1 MKKHFFG
8 FVFAVLVMFV
18 LASCSSKTYR
28 NINYIQDV
36 VADTTW
42 AMKVNS
48 GIVIQPKDQIS
59 IIVSSRQ
66 PSLAAMYNLPV
77 ASYQAG
83 SDATLNAG
91 YQRLIGYVV
100 DNDGTIDFPSIGRI
114 PVAGKTRWELAE
126 YVKNA
131 ISSSV
136 KDAIVTVDFMNF
148 KVSVLGEVANPG
160 TFTITG
166 DKLNLLEALSLARDL
181 TIYGRRDNVTVIR
194 EQNGQ
199 RNIYQIDLR
208 SSDLFSSP
216 AYYLQQNDVV
226 YVYPNSVKAGQSTI
240 NENYFKSANFW
251 MSFGSILITV
261 ANLIIAIKK

>member
-1 MKKHFFG
+1 MS
-8 FVFAVLVMFV
+8 VLVVFS
-18 LASCSSKTYR
+18 LASCSTKTYK

-42 AMKVNS
+42 AMNVNS

-59 IIVSSRQ
+59 IIVSSRE
-66 PSLAAMYNLPV
+66 PALAAMYNLPV

-83 SDATLNAG
+83 SDAALSSG

-100 DNDGTIDFPSIGRI
+100 DNDGMIDFPSLGKI
-114 PVAGKTRWELAE
+114 PVAGKTRWQLAE
-126 YVKNA
+126 YVKEA
-131 ISSSV
+131 LSASV

-148 KVSVLGEVANPG
+148 KVSVLGEVTSPG
-160 TFTITG
+160 TYTIPG

-194 EQNGQ
+194 EQNGV
-199 RNIYQIDLR
+199 RSLYQVDLR
-208 SSDLFSSP
+208 SSDLFTSP

-251 MSFGSILITV
+251 MSFGSILITI
-261 ANLIIAIKK
+261 ANLIIAVKK